1 MGVSTF
7 VLLTA
12 ICPVAVSHSEAWIDA
27 TSVIQCDVVVIGGS
41 VAGLSAAV
49 TAAKEGADVCL
60 LEPTDML
67 GGQMTANGVPALD
80 FSPEDCKPG
89 TPFNTR
95 YRTFTTACTTIGG
108 PTKGLQRLPHCNILT
123 SCDWMQ

>member
-1 MGVSTF
+1 MGVRFLTW

-12 ICPVAVSHSEAWIDA
+12 LWRVTGGRSDQSIDNA

-89 TPFNTR
+89 TAFNTR
-95 YRTFTTACTTIGG
+95 
-108 PTKGLQRLPHCNILT
+108 
-123 SCDWMQ
+123 

>member
-1 MGVSTF
+1 MRPLPWA
-7 VLLTA
+7 LLTVLWR
-12 ICPVAVSHSEAWIDA
+12 VAGGHSEAGIPDNA
-27 TSVIQCDVVVIGGS
+27 TSVIRCDVVVIGGS

-49 TAAKEGADVCL
+49 TAAKEGAEVCL

-80 FSPEDCKPG
+80 FSPEDCKAG

-95 YRTFTTACTTIGG
+95 SALYNV
-108 PTKGLQRLPHCNILT
+108 H
-123 SCDWMQ
+123 